1 MTKDGIRFEI
11 TWFNDKMHGSGKKI
25 ELNGEEVE
33 VYYLNG
39 IQSKAKSSKT
49 NVGMNLRE
57 LTKRFGS
64 NSVA

>member
-1 MTKDGIRFEI
+1 MT
-11 TWFNDKMHGSGKKI
+11 WLNDKMHGGGKRV
-25 ELNGEEVE
+25 ERNGEEVE

-39 IQSKAKSSKT
+39 VQSKAKSSKS

-64 NSVA
+64 VAEKAQSN